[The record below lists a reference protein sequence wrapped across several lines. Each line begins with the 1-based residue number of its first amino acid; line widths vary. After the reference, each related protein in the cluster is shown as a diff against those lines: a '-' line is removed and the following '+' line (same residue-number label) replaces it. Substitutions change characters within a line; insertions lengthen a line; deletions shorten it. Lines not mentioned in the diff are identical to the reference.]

1 MESNAI
7 LSRVALKCG
16 DEQFLDFNQS
26 IYLEALKSANRIIAR
41 KYGIPNKV
49 ISFKLSDKVDD
60 AEDTVYFQIE
70 DIKAIY
76 CVKVNG
82 KEIYNQD
89 VENTYN
95 AYQFKLVDTVYEF
108 TYHYYTDEDN
118 TMVRSLDDEITIYYT
133 AIPEYDS
140 DLSDY
145 FIPQKF
151 VDEQIEEASKVICKY
166 GLAKFTDEIKVA
178 KYTRLFQMLQTGSDF
193 NKFAHEDRAWIKV
206 KAWSPI

>member
-16 DEQFLDFNQS
+16 DEQFQDFNQS
-26 IYLEALKSANRIIAR
+26 IYEEALKSANRIIAR

-49 ISFKLSDKVDD
+49 ISFKLSDKIEDVN
-60 AEDTVYFQIE
+60 DTVYFQIE

-76 CVKVNG
+76 EVRVNG
-82 KEIYNQD
+82 KQVYKQD
-89 VENTYN
+89 LESTYN
-95 AYQFKLVDTVYEF
+95 AYKFDLVDDVYVF
-108 TYHYYTDEDN
+108 DYHYFVDIEN
-118 TMVRSLDDEITIYYT
+118 PQVKSLDDEITIYYT
-133 AIPEYDS
+133 SIPEYDS
-140 DLSDY
+140 LLSDY

-193 NKFAHEDRAWIKV
+193 NKFAHEDRAWVKV